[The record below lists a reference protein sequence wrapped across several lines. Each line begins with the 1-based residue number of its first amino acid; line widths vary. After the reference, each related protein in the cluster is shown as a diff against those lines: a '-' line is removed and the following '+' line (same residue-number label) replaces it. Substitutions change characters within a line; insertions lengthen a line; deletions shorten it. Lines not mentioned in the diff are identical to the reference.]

1 MTAKVIVKG
10 NENSKERA
18 HSIYRQLHLYPFSL
32 KTLGWGI
39 AILGPSFTVKTY
51 RSFYLLTIFVF
62 PLYSILLV
70 GISLKAILIAL
81 LLVLITITYL
91 MAGNWYFYGRIVKD
105 QPSKEKEKIKNGS
118 YGFLRKVLFYF
129 AYILMYGTNTSRD
142 LRVVAFYQ
150 VCRNLKTEQA
160 LKHIWPSYVFR
171 IIERLV
177 NRIKNN

>member
-1 MTAKVIVKG
+1 MIPLGKVCLDWKFLATFQ
-10 NENSKERA
+10 R
-18 HSIYRQLHLYPFSL
+18 
-32 KTLGWGI
+32 
-39 AILGPSFTVKTY
+39 
-51 RSFYLLTIFVF
+51 VF
-62 PLYSILLV
+62 E
-70 GISLKAILIAL
+70 KC
-81 LLVLITITYL
+81 L